1 MRLSGSRRKIVLTVH
16 IVAALGLFGAS
27 TVLLVGGLQA
37 ATRDEP
43 EEAHAIYSLL
53 RLLTFSVDIPLA
65 VITLLGGLTLALTSK
80 WRIFRYWW
88 VIGKLALYLATVTV
102 GITLI
107 GPSIDTMLDVT
118 ETGIPSDSSTR
129 WTLVA
134 LAGVQVAMLLA
145 AATLGMF
152 KPGRQVR
159 RPLAR
164 RRELEAQPEESS
176 RLPAG
181 VGGNSGRV
189 MRA

>member
-16 IVAALGLFGAS
+16 IVAALGLLGAS

-43 EEAHAIYSLL
+43 EEAHAVYSLL

-65 VITLLGGLTLALTSK
+65 G
-80 WRIFRYWW
+80 
-88 VIGKLALYLATVTV
+88 
-102 GITLI
+102 
-107 GPSIDTMLDVT
+107 
-118 ETGIPSDSSTR
+118 TR
-129 WTLVA
+129 WTPVA
-134 LAGVQVAMLLA
+134 LAGVQVTMLLA
-145 AATLGMF
+145 AATLGVF

-176 RLPAG
+176 RVPAG